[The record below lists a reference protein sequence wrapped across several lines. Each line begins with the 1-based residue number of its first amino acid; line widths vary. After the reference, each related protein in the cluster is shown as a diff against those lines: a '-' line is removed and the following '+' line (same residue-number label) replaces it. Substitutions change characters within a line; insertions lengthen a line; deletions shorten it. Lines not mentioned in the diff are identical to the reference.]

1 MSRVMSSMIKNKVI
15 MTGLDRSKMEA
26 GRPERRR
33 AGGAVCTRAGV
44 GALKTSRKIPGAI
57 GRTW

>member
-44 GALKTSRKIPGAI
+44 GVVFVPGL
-57 GRTW
+57 GGGH